1 MRALPVILRRSAA
14 LLGYPAARA
23 VDLVLGAGVRI
34 LTYHR
39 IIDLPGDRMS
49 VSPERFRRQLE
60 CLRREGCRV
69 VSLDALGDPDP
80 ETGRPRVALTFDDG
94 YRDWYDYA
102 FPLLAEAGFPGVFF
116 LATGLVEGITAL
128 ARYRPLPESLR
139 RPLTPE
145 MIKEMA
151 ARGMFFESH
160 GISHRELETLDAPA
174 RIREYRASA
183 EAIFSWTGRRPRWF
197 AYPRGRPV
205 PEASVELGRAGYTG
219 AVTVRPG
226 SNRPPFDWFALR
238 RTEISADDTIADFR
252 LKLKGAYDAWHR
264 LWQAAGGRD
273 RTPFARGS
281 GETG

>member
-1 MRALPVILRRSAA
+1 MKALPVILRRAAA
-14 LLGYPAARA
+14 LSGYPAARLS
-23 VDLVLGAGVRI
+23 DLIRGPGTRI

-39 IIDLPGDRMS
+39 ILDLPGDRMS
-49 VSPERFRRQLE
+49 VPPEHFRRQLE

-69 VSLDALGDPDP
+69 VSLDALGEPDP
-80 ETGRPRVALTFDDG
+80 EPGRSRVAITFDDG
-94 YRDWYDYA
+94 YRDWYDHA
-102 FPLLAEAGFPGVFF
+102 FPLLAAAGFPGVFF
-116 LATGLVEGITAL
+116 LATGLVEGATDL
-128 ARYRPLPESLR
+128 ARYRPLPENQR
-139 RPLTPE
+139 RPLEPG
-145 MIKEMA
+145 MIREMA
-151 ARGMFFESH
+151 AGGMFFESH
-160 GISHRELETLDAPA
+160 GISHRELETLDAHA
-174 RIREYRASA
+174 RSLEYRRSA

-197 AYPRGRPV
+197 AYPRGCYS
-205 PEASVELGRAGYTG
+205 PEAATELRNAGYAG